1 MTFEQAIEDM
11 KRRHLREFVSLEER
25 KNNYFV
31 CPICGSGTKAK
42 KTPALKIDPV
52 TKHVTCFS
60 RGCFNGDTGEDT
72 PGALMKIWN
81 CRLREVLKR
90 AGYDIDQDHSGR
102 EARTVTTTSTTT
114 NQPVKREP
122 VPEPK
127 RADHTADY
135 KRWNKNLLDNPDV
148 LNMVKGWGITE
159 DSIKYF
165 LIGYEPAWAHPST
178 VETYGPNA
186 RRDSRI
192 IFPRSPETYNA
203 RVSDRTYTGAG
214 KYKVDGTS
222 KTMFNV
228 KALRD
233 GKTGKDPVIVVEGE
247 IDAIVLHQ
255 IGLRVVGLGTT
266 SNAGIFIEAA
276 KSIDPNAVYI
286 LALDNDEAGKEA
298 QKKIADALGQA
309 GIAYISADVGTLYHG
324 KKDAGDAV
332 PEDEDGFTTRLSDY
346 YAHAY
351 EMRAERDEAAA
362 AEAYA
367 QSGPGMVDSFLQ
379 EIHTSRFKPIS
390 SGIQSLDRAL
400 GGGFVRQ
407 SVVLLGAATGMGKT
421 ALISQI
427 CENMV
432 QNGAGDV
439 LYLNLELSRQLLLA
453 RSIARISCQRGN
465 EISARE
471 VLRIAEYPELD
482 AAVAEAAQIYKET
495 IAGHLIYNP
504 GEPETDLEKI
514 MEKITAEQRR
524 LGHAPVVVLDY
535 LQLVT
540 GDVGEDNIS
549 IIKKAMQKF
558 KTYANEN
565 NTIVFIIVANNRD
578 SNKSGQSDINSGRD
592 SSNIEYGAD
601 VHMGIE
607 YAAVSTRAVYEAD
620 KDGKMQWTTK
630 KGVDIDIIN
639 AYKRA
644 YLKLIDEVPVKFW
657 DDEEYELEKKYE
669 ELCKKV
675 SVRVNKNRL
684 AESNATATL
693 TFDGAA
699 SRFIEYVPKI
709 TPKREKKDA
718 PTTTTTPGSFFK

>member
-1 MTFEQAIEDM
+1 MMTYEQAKADI
-11 KRRHLREFVSLEER
+11 KRRHLREFIPLEER
-25 KNNYFV
+25 KGNFYV
-31 CPICGSGTKAK
+31 CPICHSGTGPK
-42 KTPALKIDPV
+42 KTAALKIDPV
-52 TKHVTCFS
+52 TYHVTCFS
-60 RGCFNGDTGEDT
+60 RGCFGDKGEDT

-81 CRLREVLKR
+81 CGLREVLKR

-114 NQPVKREP
+114 NQQPVKREP

-127 RADHTADY
+127 MADHTAY
-135 KRWNKNLLDNPDV
+135 YERCNKNLLNNPDV

-159 DSIKYF
+159 DSIKRF
-165 LIGYEPAWAHPST
+165 MIGYDPAWSHPKTPQYKS
-178 VETYGPNA
+178 A
-186 RRDSRI
+186 RI
-192 IFPRSPETYNA
+192 IFPRSADTYSA
-203 RVSDRTYTGAG
+203 RVADRTFTGERKYQVVG
-214 KYKVDGTS
+214 KQTRL
-222 KTMFNV
+222 FNV
-228 KALRD
+228 DTLKNND
-233 GKTGKDPVIVVEGE
+233 QSDEPVVVVEGE
-247 IDAIVLHQ
+247 IDAIVQLQ
-255 IGLRVVGLGTT
+255 LGIRVVGLG
-266 SNAGIFIEAA
+266 SISSKNVFIEAA
-276 KSIDPNAVYI
+276 KALAPTAAYI
-286 LALDNDEAGKEA
+286 LALDNDPQDSHRDGQKTQEYIA
-298 QKKIADALGQA
+298 QALDDA
-309 GIAYISADVGTLYHG
+309 GIAYISADTNYLYNG
-324 KKDAGDAV
+324 MKDAGDAV
-332 PEDEDGFTTRLSDY
+332 PADPDGFMTRLSDY

-351 EMRAERDEAAA
+351 EMREERDKAAA

-379 EIHTSRFKPIS
+379 EIHTNRFKPIS
-390 SGIQSLDRAL
+390 SGIQSLDLAL

-432 QNGAGDV
+432 QNDAGDV

-465 EISARE
+465 EISARD

-482 AAVAEAAQIYKET
+482 AAVAEAAQVYKET

-504 GEPETDLEKI
+504 GEPETNLDKI

-524 LGHAPVVVLDY
+524 LGHAPAVVLDY

-540 GDVGEDNIS
+540 GDPGEDNIS
-549 IIKKAMQKF
+549 IIKKAMQTF

-565 NTIVFIIVANNRD
+565 NTLVFIIVANNRD
-578 SNKSGQSDINSGRD
+578 SNRSGQSDINSGRD

-607 YAAVSTRAVYEAD
+607 YEAVSTHVEYNDNE
-620 KDGKMQWTTK
+620 KKWEVK
-630 KGVDIDIIN
+630 KGVDLDKIN
-639 AYKRA
+639 AYKRR
-644 YLKLIDEVPVKFW
+644 YLKFLSEDVPRQLW
-657 DDEEYELEKKYE
+657 GDAEYELMDKYN
-669 ELCKKV
+669 ELCTRFCI
-675 SVRVNKNRL
+675 RVNKNRL

-709 TPKREKKDA
+709 TPKREKKDKTVDPA
-718 PTTTTTPGSFFK
+718 SLFKKS

>member
-1 MTFEQAIEDM
+1 MTFEQAKEDI
-11 KRRHLREFVSLEER
+11 KRRHLREFVPLEER
-25 KNNYFV
+25 KGNFFV
-31 CPICGSGTKAK
+31 CPICHSGEGPK
-42 KTPALKIDPV
+42 KTAALKIDPR
-52 TKHVTCFS
+52 TYHVTCFS
-60 RGCFNGDTGEDT
+60 QGCFGDKGEDT

-81 CRLREVLKR
+81 CGLREVLTR
-90 AGYDIDQDHSGR
+90 AGYEIDQDHTRR
-102 EARTVTTTSTTT
+102 EARSVTTTATTT
-114 NQPVKREP
+114 ANTPVKREP
-122 VPEPK
+122 IPEPTTV
-127 RADHTADY
+127 DHTADY
-135 KRWNKNLLDNPDV
+135 KKWNKNLLNDPDV

-159 DSIKYF
+159 DSIKRF
-165 LIGYEPAWAHPST
+165 MIGYAPAWSHPKTPQYKS
-178 VETYGPNA
+178 A
-186 RRDSRI
+186 RI
-192 IFPRSPETYNA
+192 IFPRSADTYSA
-203 RVSDRTYTGAG
+203 RVADRTFTGERKYQVVG
-214 KYKVDGTS
+214 KQS
-222 KTMFNV
+222 RLFNV
-228 KALRD
+228 NTLKNND
-233 GKTGKDPVIVVEGE
+233 QSDEPVVVVEGE
-247 IDAIVLHQ
+247 IDAIVQ
-255 IGLRVVGLGTT
+255 IQLGIRVVGLGST
-266 SNAGIFIEAA
+266 SNKNVFIEAA
-276 KSIDPNAVYI
+276 KALAPTAAYI
-286 LALDNDEAGKEA
+286 LALDNDPQDSHQDG
-298 QKKIADALGQA
+298 QKTQEDIAKALDDA
-309 GIAYISADVGTLYHG
+309 GIAYIRADTNYLYNG
-324 KKDAGDAV
+324 MKDAGAAV
-332 PEDEDGFTTRLSDY
+332 PADPDGFMMRLSDY

-351 EMRAERDEAAA
+351 EMRDERDKAAE

-367 QSGPGMVDSFLQ
+367 QSGPGMVDAFLQ

-432 QNGAGDV
+432 QNDAGDV
-439 LYLNLELSRQLLLA
+439 LYINLELSRQLLLA

-471 VLRIAEYPELD
+471 VLRIAEYPDKD

-504 GEPETDLEKI
+504 GEPETNLDKI
-514 MEKITAEQRR
+514 MEKITAEERR
-524 LGHAPVVVLDY
+524 LGHAPIVVLDY

-549 IIKKAMQKF
+549 IIKKAMQTF

-565 NTIVFIIVANNRD
+565 NTIVFIVVANNRD

-620 KDGKMQWTTK
+620 KDGNGQWTTK

-644 YLKLIDEVPVKFW
+644 YLKMIDEVPVEFW
-657 DDEEYELEKKYE
+657 EDAEYELEKKYE

-675 SVRVNKNRL
+675 SIRVNKNRL

-699 SRFIEYVPKI
+699 SRFIEYIPTF

-718 PTTTTTPGSFFK
+718 PTTAMTPGSFFK